1 MSTLK
6 VNNIIDVAGITTVS
20 IGSGSLSTNDI
31 KVTTINSGPIGA
43 DKNKIING
51 AMEIDQRNSGV
62 STSISGGNSYLVDR
76 WRAVINTSSS
86 ASFQRVADAP
96 PGFKYSLQYTTTT
109 TKTPASTDN
118 ANIQQIIEGQNIT
131 DFAFGT
137 SSAKSITLSFWAKSS
152 VSGTFSAA
160 LRSFDGTNLR
170 SYTFTYI
177 INSPNTWQYVTVT
190 APGDIVLI
198 PAFDNTQ
205 GFCVIFNVGAGSNLQ
220 TTTLNTWQSG
230 NLFGTPSSVSL
241 ISILNA
247 TFQITGVQLEI
258 GTIAS
263 PFQRRSY
270 GLELMLCQRYYQTLP
285 TITYSTFINNATAI
299 NTYLFSVTMRTAPT
313 INGTLTANPGSPS
326 IDNISNSGFNLNSNT
341 SQFSNVNVTL
351 SNGTASAEI

>member
-51 AMEIDQRNSGV
+51 AMEIDQRNSGI
-62 STSISGGNSYLVDR
+62 STSISGVNSYLVDR

-86 ASFQRVADAP
+86 ASFQRVVDAP
-96 PGFKYSLQYTTTT
+96 PGFRYSLKYTTTSA
-109 TKTPASTDN
+109 KTPVSTDN

-137 SSAKSITLSFWAKSS
+137 SSAKSITLSFWVKSS
-152 VSGTFSAA
+152 VSGTFSGA
-160 LRSFDGTNLR
+160 LRSYDGTTLR

-177 INSPNTWQYVTVT
+177 INSPNTWQYITVT
-190 APGDIVLI
+190 ALGDSILI
-198 PAFDNTQ
+198 PASDITQ
-205 GFCVIFNVGAGSNLQ
+205 GFAVIFNIGAGSNFQ
-220 TTTLNTWQSG
+220 TSVLNTWQTG
-230 NLFGTPSSVSL
+230 NFFGTPSSVSL

-258 GTIAS
+258 GTTAS
-263 PFQRRSY
+263 QFQRRSY

-285 TITYSTFINNATAI
+285 TITYSTFINIAAAI
-299 NTYLFSVTMRTAPT
+299 NTYLFPVTMRTTPT
-313 INGTLTANPGSPS
+313 INGSLTANPGSPS
-326 IDNISNSGFNLNSNT
+326 IDNISNSGFNLNSSTN
-341 SQFSNVNVTL
+341 QFTNVNVTL
-351 SNGTASAEI
+351 TNGTASAEI